1 MPSFLSED
9 NIEQAMVQ
17 RLQHLYG
24 YDVLDCYTSDAADL
38 NDGSQRADK
47 REVILRDR
55 LKAAAVRLNPE
66 IPEAAIDDAV
76 DQVCDR
82 RQAMATMVANRE
94 LDSLIRDGVRV
105 EFKDKQNNH
114 GRTRKERIKLID
126 FDTPENN
133 HFLAATQLW
142 IQSTGAAA
150 KAGYRRPDI
159 LLYINGLPL
168 VFIELKNSNVKLRSA
183 YDDNLTHYKADIP
196 QLFLTNVFCVFSNG
210 LETRLGSLSA
220 EWEHFFHWLR
230 PEDEKEK
237 IRRDQIREQ
246 GTSAE
251 RFLQGLAA
259 KDKLL
264 DYVENFVIYHKGSQ
278 KIIAQNHQFLGVNRA
293 FRVFVERRGWLE
305 QQKGLADKE
314 PLTPALSQGEREK
327 TGAHYRAGYDFS
339 GLVTR
344 ARELRQ
350 QQTPAEDVL
359 WQLLRNRQFL
369 GLKFRR
375 QHQLG
380 DFIADF
386 YCDEHKLVVEVDGSI
401 HATVEK
407 TQHDRTRQLILEGQG
422 FQVIQ
427 LSNELILNN
436 PEAALESIAAKLPLP
451 DESAADERTTPNK
464 PQPQNRPSPSGRGA
478 GGEGKTPFK
487 ANRLGVFWHTQGS
500 GKSFSM
506 IFYARKIIRKVPG
519 NYSFVVVTDREDL
532 DGQIYRNFLNTETV
546 KKADAAQ
553 PKNSEQMRAFLG
565 QNKKLV
571 FTLIQKFRWPKG
583 KRYPV
588 LSERDDI
595 IVIVDEAHRTQ
606 YKSLAENMRAGLPH
620 AQYLAFTGTPLLGRE
635 RKTNEWFGD
644 YVSEYN
650 FSQSMDDGATV
661 PLFYKKRVP
670 EVLNQNE
677 ELSDEFYEI
686 LEDENLDEAQ
696 QEKLERRFATE
707 LQVIKRD
714 DRLETIARD
723 LVYHFPRR
731 GYLGKGMLIA
741 VDKFTAVKMYDKV
754 QRLWKEDIKSLR
766 GEIKKSVDEV
776 HKARL
781 QRQLDWMRKVEMA
794 VVVSAENGEEEKF
807 DAQGLDIRP
816 HRKRMDQ
823 LDAHGHDLEYNYK
836 DPEHPLQLVFVC
848 AMWLTGFDAPTVS
861 TLYLDK
867 PQKDHTLMQTIARAN
882 RVSSH
887 RINGVEKTN
896 GEIVDYYGVIGRL
909 RKAIKDYGQGGD
921 GLDEPP
927 VKDKD
932 ELFCL
937 LADALE
943 QARLFCA
950 EREIVID
957 TALAADDVFKQVSLF
972 EEWADTLLS
981 KDEWR
986 QSFKVLENTI
996 TALYE
1001 ACKPEILGDPV
1012 VRKVALFQ
1020 YLRGVLDSIIQ
1031 QQDIDLAT
1039 KKINELLDE
1048 SLIVDDQKFSQVK
1061 EESGGWKIE
1070 QKGQTWDLSK
1080 IDFDKL
1086 KEDFK
1091 QAKYK
1096 NIEIADLRAFL
1107 EKKLQD
1113 MLNKN
1118 RTRRDFAER
1127 LQEIIDNYN
1136 AGSNSADSDFTEL
1149 VKFAESL
1156 KQEEDRHIR
1165 EGLSEDELEIYDL
1178 LCKENMTK
1186 AEEKKVRLAA
1196 RALLKRLTEEKPK
1209 VLVQDWYKDSQTR
1222 LAVRDEVGAV
1232 LDEYLPEDSYDKEL
1246 FLLKRDRVFELTLDL
1261 AINHQRWAA

>member
-1 MPSFLSED
+1 MPNFLSED

-24 YDVLDCYTSDAADL
+24 YDVLDCYTADAADL
-38 NDGSQRADK
+38 NDGSGRADK

-66 IPEAAIDDAV
+66 IPETAIDDAMG
-76 DQVCDR
+76 QVCDQ
-82 RQAMATMVANRE
+82 RQAMATIVANRE

-105 EFKDKQNNH
+105 EFKDSD
-114 GRTRKERIKLID
+114 GRNRKERVKLID

-133 HFLAATQLW
+133 HFLAVTQLW

-183 YDDNLTHYKADIP
+183 YDDNLTNYKADIP

-246 GTSAE
+246 GTSTE
-251 RFLQGLAA
+251 RLLQGLCA
-259 KDKLL
+259 KEKLL
-264 DYVENFVIYHKGSQ
+264 DYVENFVIYHKGTQ
-278 KIIAQNHQFLGVNRA
+278 KIIAQNHQFIGVNKG
-293 FRVFVERRGWLE
+293 FDKFLRRGE
-305 QQKGLADKE
+305 
-314 PLTPALSQGEREK
+314 
-327 TGAHYRAGYDFS
+327 F
-339 GLVTR
+339 
-344 ARELRQ
+344 
-350 QQTPAEDVL
+350 
-359 WQLLRNRQFL
+359 
-369 GLKFRR
+369 
-375 QHQLG
+375 
-380 DFIADF
+380 
-386 YCDEHKLVVEVDGSI
+386 
-401 HATVEK
+401 
-407 TQHDRTRQLILEGQG
+407 
-422 FQVIQ
+422 
-427 LSNELILNN
+427 
-436 PEAALESIAAKLPLP
+436 
-451 DESAADERTTPNK
+451 
-464 PQPQNRPSPSGRGA
+464 
-478 GGEGKTPFK
+478 GGK
-487 ANRLGVFWHTQGS
+487 LGVFWHTQGS

-506 IFYARKIIRKVPG
+506 IFYARKIIRRVPG
-519 NYSFVVVTDREDL
+519 NYSFVVVTDRDDL
-532 DGQIYRNFLNTETV
+532 DRQIYRNFLNTETV

-553 PKNSEQMRAFLG
+553 PKNSEQLRTFLG

-583 KRYPV
+583 KRYPL
-588 LSERDDI
+588 LSDRDDI

-606 YKSLAENMRAGLPH
+606 YKTLAENMRAGLPK

-635 RKTNEWFGD
+635 RKTNDWFGD

-677 ELSDEFYEI
+677 DLSDEFYEI

-731 GYLGKGMLIA
+731 GYLGKGMVIS

-754 QRLWKEDIKSLR
+754 QRLWKEEIKALR
-766 GEIKKSVDEV
+766 GEIKKTNDEL

-781 QRQLDWMRKVEMA
+781 QKQLEWMRKVEMA

-807 DAQGLDIRP
+807 DAHNLDIRP

-848 AMWLTGFDAPTVS
+848 AMWLTGFDAPTIS

-867 PQKDHTLMQTIARAN
+867 PQKNHTLMQTIARAN

-909 RKAIKDYGQGGD
+909 RKAIKDYGQGAEG
-921 GLDEPP
+921 GDEPP

-932 ELFCL
+932 ELFTL
-937 LADALE
+937 LGDAIE
-943 QARLFCA
+943 KARLFCA
-950 EREIVID
+950 ERDIVID
-957 TALAADDVFKQVSLF
+957 EALASDDVFKKVGLF
-972 EEWADTLLS
+972 GAWADTLLR

-986 QSFKVLENTI
+986 QSFKVFENTI
-996 TALYE
+996 TALFE

-1020 YLRGVLDSIIQ
+1020 YLRGVLDSIIE
-1031 QQDIDLAT
+1031 QQDIDSAT
-1039 KKINELLDE
+1039 RKINELLDE
-1048 SLIVDDQKFSQVK
+1048 SLIVDDKKFGEVK
-1061 EESGGWKIE
+1061 ENPADWQIT
-1070 QKGQTWDLSK
+1070 QKGKTWDLSK
-1080 IDFDKL
+1080 VDFDKL
-1086 KEDFK
+1086 KEDFN
-1091 QAKYK
+1091 QTKYK
-1096 NIEIADLRAFL
+1096 NIEIADLRMFL

-1113 MLNKN
+1113 MLNQN

-1136 AGSNSADSDFTEL
+1136 AGSSSAD
-1149 VKFAESL
+1149 ESYAQLLEEMAAL
-1156 KQEEDRHIR
+1156 KEEEDRHIR
-1165 EGLSEDELEIYDL
+1165 KGLTEDELEIYDL
-1178 LCKENMTK
+1178 LCKDNMTQ

-1196 RALLKRLTEEKPK
+1196 KALLKRLTEEKPK
-1209 VLVQDWYKDSQTR
+1209 VLVQDWYKDMQTR

-1232 LDEYLPEDSYDKEL
+1232 LDDYLPEDGYDKDL
-1246 FLLKRDRVFELTLDL
+1246 FIQKRDMVFELTLDL

>member
-1 MPSFLSED
+1 MPNFLSED

-24 YDVLDCYTSDAADL
+24 YDVLDCYTADAADL
-38 NDGSQRADK
+38 NDGSGRGDK

-66 IPEAAIDDAV
+66 IPESAIDDALE
-76 DQVCDR
+76 QVCDQ
-82 RQAMATMVANRE
+82 RQAMATIVANRE
-94 LDSLIRDGVRV
+94 LDNLIRDGVRV
-105 EFKDKQNNH
+105 EFNDSD
-114 GRTRKERIKLID
+114 GRNRKERVKLID
-126 FDTPENN
+126 FEAPENN
-133 HFLAATQLW
+133 HFLAVTQLW

-183 YDDNLTHYKADIP
+183 YDDNLTNYKADIP
-196 QLFLTNVFCVFSNG
+196 QLFLSNVFCVFSNG

-237 IRRDQIREQ
+237 IRRDQICEQ
-246 GTSAE
+246 GTSTE
-251 RFLQGLAA
+251 RLLQGLCA
-259 KDKLL
+259 KEKLL
-264 DYVENFVIYHKGSQ
+264 DYVENFVIYHKGTQ
-278 KIIAQNHQFLGVNRA
+278 KIIAQNHQFIGVNKG
-293 FRVFVERRGWLE
+293 FDKFLRRGE
-305 QQKGLADKE
+305 
-314 PLTPALSQGEREK
+314 
-327 TGAHYRAGYDFS
+327 F
-339 GLVTR
+339 
-344 ARELRQ
+344 
-350 QQTPAEDVL
+350 
-359 WQLLRNRQFL
+359 
-369 GLKFRR
+369 
-375 QHQLG
+375 
-380 DFIADF
+380 
-386 YCDEHKLVVEVDGSI
+386 
-401 HATVEK
+401 
-407 TQHDRTRQLILEGQG
+407 
-422 FQVIQ
+422 
-427 LSNELILNN
+427 
-436 PEAALESIAAKLPLP
+436 
-451 DESAADERTTPNK
+451 
-464 PQPQNRPSPSGRGA
+464 
-478 GGEGKTPFK
+478 GGK
-487 ANRLGVFWHTQGS
+487 LGVFWHTQGS

-519 NYSFVVVTDREDL
+519 NYSFVVVTDRDDL
-532 DGQIYRNFLNTETV
+532 DRQIYRNFLNTETV

-553 PKNSEQMRAFLG
+553 PKNSEQLRAFLG

-583 KRYPV
+583 KRYPL
-588 LSERDDI
+588 LSDRDDI

-606 YKSLAENMRAGLPH
+606 YKTLAENMRAGLPN

-635 RKTNEWFGD
+635 RKTNDWFGD

-677 ELSDEFYEI
+677 DLSDEFYEI

-731 GYLGKGMLIA
+731 GYLGKGMVIA

-754 QRLWKEDIKSLR
+754 QRLWKVEITALR
-766 GEIKKSVDEV
+766 GEIKKASNEL

-781 QRQLDWMRKVEMA
+781 QKQLEWMRKVEMA

-807 DAQGLDIRP
+807 DAHNLDIRP

-909 RKAIKDYGQGGD
+909 RKAIKDYGQGDD
-921 GLDEPP
+921 GGDEPP

-932 ELFCL
+932 ELFTL
-937 LADALE
+937 LADAIE
-943 QARLFCA
+943 QARFFCA
-950 EREIVID
+950 ERDIVID
-957 TALAADDVFKQVSLF
+957 EALASDDVFKKVGLF
-972 EEWADTLLS
+972 EAWADTLLA

-986 QSFKVLENTI
+986 KSFNVFENTI

-1020 YLRGVLDSIIQ
+1020 YLRGVLDSIIE
-1031 QQDIDLAT
+1031 QQDIDSAT
-1039 KKINELLDE
+1039 RKINELLDE
-1048 SLIVDDQKFSQVK
+1048 SLVVDDKKFVEVK
-1061 EESGGWKIE
+1061 EDPADWQIT
-1070 QKGQTWDLSK
+1070 QKGKTWDLSK
-1080 IDFDKL
+1080 VDFEKL
-1086 KEDFK
+1086 KEDFN
-1091 QAKYK
+1091 QTKYK
-1096 NIEIADLRAFL
+1096 NIEIADLRVFL

-1113 MLNKN
+1113 MLNQN

-1136 AGSNSADSDFTEL
+1136 AGSSSAD
-1149 VKFAESL
+1149 ESYAQLLEEMAAL
-1156 KQEEDRHIR
+1156 KEEEDRHIR
-1165 EGLSEDELEIYDL
+1165 KGLTEDELEIYDL
-1178 LCKENMTK
+1178 LCKDNMTQ

-1196 RALLKRLTEEKPK
+1196 KALLKRLTEEKPK
-1209 VLVQDWYKDSQTR
+1209 VLVQGWYKDMQTR

-1232 LDEYLPEDSYDKEL
+1232 LDEHLPEESYDKDL
-1246 FLLKRDRVFELTLDL
+1246 FIQKRDRVFELTLDL

>member
-1 MPSFLSED
+1 MPNFLSED

-17 RLQHLYG
+17 SLQHLYG

-38 NDGSQRADK
+38 QDGSGRADK

-55 LKAAAVRLNPE
+55 LKAAAMRLNPD
-66 IPEAAIDDAV
+66 IPEAAIGDAL

-82 RQAMATMVANRE
+82 RQAMATIAANRE
-94 LDSLIRDGVRV
+94 LDGLIRDGVRV
-105 EFKDKQNNH
+105 EFKDDDNH
-114 GRTRKERIKLID
+114 NGSLRKERVRFID
-126 FDTPENN
+126 FDQPDNN
-133 HFLAATQLW
+133 HFLAVTQLW
-142 IQSTGAAA
+142 IQSTGVAA

-183 YDDNLTHYKADIP
+183 YDDNLTNYKADIP
-196 QLFLTNVFCVFSNG
+196 QLFLTNAFCVFSNG
-210 LETRLGSLSA
+210 IETRLGSLSA

-230 PEDEKEK
+230 PDNEKEK
-237 IRRDQIREQ
+237 VSRDQIRSE
-246 GTSAE
+246 GTSTE
-251 RFLQGLAA
+251 RFLQGLCV

-264 DYVENFVIYHKGSQ
+264 DYLENFVIYHKGSQ
-278 KIIAQNHQFLGVNRA
+278 KIIAQNHQFIGVNRG
-293 FRVFVERRGWLE
+293 FDKFLRRGE
-305 QQKGLADKE
+305 
-314 PLTPALSQGEREK
+314 
-327 TGAHYRAGYDFS
+327 F
-339 GLVTR
+339 
-344 ARELRQ
+344 
-350 QQTPAEDVL
+350 
-359 WQLLRNRQFL
+359 
-369 GLKFRR
+369 
-375 QHQLG
+375 
-380 DFIADF
+380 
-386 YCDEHKLVVEVDGSI
+386 
-401 HATVEK
+401 
-407 TQHDRTRQLILEGQG
+407 
-422 FQVIQ
+422 
-427 LSNELILNN
+427 
-436 PEAALESIAAKLPLP
+436 
-451 DESAADERTTPNK
+451 
-464 PQPQNRPSPSGRGA
+464 
-478 GGEGKTPFK
+478 GGK
-487 ANRLGVFWHTQGS
+487 LGVFWHTQGS

-506 IFYARKIIRKVPG
+506 IFYARKIIRKVQG
-519 NYSFVVVTDREDL
+519 NYSFVVVTDRDDL
-532 DGQIYRNFLNTETV
+532 DGQIYRNFVNTETV
-546 KKADAAQ
+546 NKADAAQ
-553 PKNSEQMRAFLG
+553 PKDSEQLRTFLG
-565 QNKKLV
+565 QNKKLI

-588 LSERDDI
+588 LTERDDI

-606 YKSLAENMRAGLPH
+606 YKSLAENMRAGLPN

-677 ELSDEFYEI
+677 DLSDEFYEI
-686 LEDENLDEAQ
+686 LEDENLEEKQ

-707 LQVIKRD
+707 LHLIKRD

-731 GYLGKGMLIA
+731 GYLGKAMMIA
-741 VDKFTAVKMYDKV
+741 VDKFTAVRMYDKV
-754 QRLWKEDIKSLR
+754 QRLFKAEIKSLR
-766 GEIKKSVDEV
+766 GEIKETKDEV

-781 QRQLDWMRKVEMA
+781 HKQLGWMRKVKMA

-816 HRKRMDQ
+816 HRKRMEQ
-823 LDAHGHDLEYNYK
+823 LDAHGHDLEYNFK

-848 AMWLTGFDAPTVS
+848 AMWLTGFDAPTIS

-896 GEIVDYYGVIGRL
+896 GEIIDYYGVIGRL
-909 RKAIKDYGQGGD
+909 RKAIKDYGQGGED
-921 GLDEPP
+921 HGDAPIR
-927 VKDKD
+927 DKD
-932 ELFCL
+932 DLFAL
-937 LADALE
+937 LTDAIE
-943 QARLFCA
+943 QATSFCS
-950 EREIVID
+950 ERDID
-957 TALAADDVFKQVSLF
+957 VKYALTTDDVFKQVDLF
-972 EEWADTLLS
+972 ESWTDILLS

-986 QSFKVLENTI
+986 QSFNVYENTI

-1001 ACKPEILGDPV
+1001 ACKPEILGNTI

-1020 YLRGVLDSIIQ
+1020 YLRGVIDSVIQ
-1031 QQDIDLAT
+1031 QQDIDSAT
-1039 KKINELLDE
+1039 RRINELLDE
-1048 SLIVDDQKFSQVK
+1048 SVIVDDEKFAGVQ
-1061 EESGGWKIE
+1061 EEKGAWKVT
-1070 QKGQTWDLSK
+1070 QKGKVWDLSK

-1086 KEDFK
+1086 KQDFK
-1091 QAKYK
+1091 QAQYK

-1113 MLNKN
+1113 MLNQN
-1118 RTRRDFAER
+1118 RTRQDFAER

-1136 AGSNSADSDFTEL
+1136 AGSSTVDDVYDQLMEEMAALKEE
-1149 VKFAESL
+1149 ES
-1156 KQEEDRHIR
+1156 RHIR
-1165 EGLSEDELEIYDL
+1165 KGLTEDELEIYDL
-1178 LCKENMTK
+1178 LCKESMSK
-1186 AEEKKVRLAA
+1186 AEEKKVRMAA
-1196 RALLKRLTEEKPK
+1196 KALLERLTEEKPK

-1232 LDEYLPEDSYDKEL
+1232 LDEHLPEDSYDKDL